1 MANNFK
7 NSFASSVSN
16 NSASPTDI
24 YTANNGS
31 PINSIAVA
39 INVSN
44 VDSSAVEASVLVYD
58 SSTTTPYHIIKNA
71 PIPAGGA
78 LQVVDGKLV
87 LNGDDKLQIYASNPN
102 VEVVASILEDVT

>member
-7 NSFASSVSN
+7 NAFASTVST
-16 NSASPTDI
+16 NSASPTDV

-44 VDSSAVEASVLVYD
+44 TDTSALQASVLVYD
-58 SSTTTPYHIIKNA
+58 SSSTNSYHIIKDA

-87 LNGDDKLQIYASNPN
+87 LNGDDKIQVYASNTN
-102 VEVVASILEDVT
+102 IEVIASILEDVT